1 MASRHGVLAS
11 SFDDNQLA
19 CMTSVMN
26 NIEFNVESV
35 NYFLA
40 QTRNLRPL
48 QLKISSSLL
57 KAFLKA
63 CWGAKLLLPL
73 AGRSFKHLKP
83 GCLRPS
89 DLIYPVDFFIIN
101 QTLTRP
107 DHIGC

>member
-40 QTRNLRPL
+40 QTRNPRPL

-63 CWGAKLLLPL
+63 CWGAKQLLPL
-73 AGRSFKHLKP
+73 ASRSFKYQQARL
-83 GCLRPS
+83 LRPR
-89 DLIYPVDFFIIN
+89 DLI
-101 QTLTRP
+101 
-107 DHIGC
+107 